1 MSKPSTLFVSAG
13 EPSGDTHGAHLLE
26 ALGQAA
32 PGLTARGFGGRCL
45 AAAGLEILE
54 DLPSQAVMGLFPVIK
69 ALPRIRGWFTQA
81 LKSLDSNPPDAVI
94 LIDYPGFNLRL
105 AAAAKKRGLP
115 VIYYISPQVWAWN
128 RRRVRR
134 IARVVDLM
142 CVILPFEETFY
153 AGSGVPTFYGGHPL
167 VDHLETT
174 TPNPRVLAGL
184 RRMGGAPLVG
194 LFPGSRMHVVDA
206 LMPAFIRAAGSLR
219 ERPTMGEARFVFA
232 AADEELARMI
242 QDYPGIRDLPHQ
254 VVTRHPYEVMR
265 AADVILT
272 TSGTTTLEV
281 AFHETPM
288 VIAYRVSPIL
298 HAIGRLVVKVPHI
311 GLANLV
317 AGRGVVPEHVGSRLD
332 PNALANDLERFWT
345 NAEARTSCIED
356 LRQVREGLA
365 APGSYRRTA
374 ARILEILDDTESA
387 VDRCGPTPGARNDS

>member
-26 ALGQAA
+26 ALRAAA
-32 PGLTARGFGGRCL
+32 PGLEARGFGGRLL
-45 AAAGLEILE
+45 AAAGLDVLE

-69 ALPRIRGWFTQA
+69 ALPRIRRWFARA
-81 LKSLDSNPPDAVI
+81 LSSLDDAPPDAVI
-94 LIDYPGFNLRL
+94 LVDYPGFNLRL
-105 AAAAKKRGLP
+105 AAAAKKRGIP

-134 IARVVDLM
+134 IARLVDLM
-142 CVILPFEETFY
+142 CVILPFEEAFY
-153 AGSGVPTFYGGHPL
+153 EGSGMPTFFGGHPL
-167 VDHLETT
+167 VDHLATT
-174 TPNPRVLAGL
+174 PPNPRVLAGL

-194 LFPGSRMHVVDA
+194 IFPGSRMHVIDA
-206 LMPAFIRAAGSLR
+206 LMPVFVRTARRLL

-232 AADEELARMI
+232 AADEESALMI
-242 QDYPGIRDLPHQ
+242 QNYPGIRDLPHQ

-265 AADVILT
+265 AADLVLT

-317 AGRGVVPEHVGSRLD
+317 AGRGIVPEHVGSSLNPARIAD
-332 PNALANDLERFWT
+332 DLERFWT
-345 NAEARTSCIED
+345 DASARAACIDGLRRVRTSLSE
-356 LRQVREGLA
+356 
-365 APGSYRRTA
+365 PGSYRRTA
-374 ARILEILDDTESA
+374 ERILEELGRRSPLSA
-387 VDRCGPTPGARNDS
+387 SE